1 MASTVKT
8 EVLVDPKNVPASV
21 IGIVKFQASGV
32 EGSQRFVFN
41 SKGQYTL
48 QKIDGDWTIVS
59 FSVSRADKEGTA
71 GAGSATP
78 SSPEASS

>member
-1 MASTVKT
+1 
-8 EVLVDPKNVPASV
+8 
-21 IGIVKFQASGV
+21 
-32 EGSQRFVFN
+32 VFN

-48 QKIDGDWTIVS
+48 QKIDGDWMIVS

-71 GAGSATP
+71 GSGSATP